1 MTDANYNKQL
11 VLVNAAIP
19 LVWLSY
25 DAFTGG
31 LGANPIEFFLRATG
45 VLGLI
50 FLLITLS
57 ITPLRRLTGR
67 NDLIKVRRSLGLIA
81 FAYVCIHLTT
91 YFVFDRGADLSSMLH
106 DVAERPF
113 ITVGMA
119 GFVMLVPLAVTSTNG
134 MIKRLGG
141 KRWQRLHRL
150 THLIAIAGVVHY
162 YMLVKSDISY
172 PVMFGAVLVL
182 LLLSRAFLTRPGK
195 PKSEVRAVSSQ

>member
-19 LVWLSY
+19 LVWLGY

-91 YFVFDRGADLSSMLH
+91 YFVFDRGADLGSMLG

-150 THLIAIAGVVHY
+150 IYLIAIAGVVHY

-172 PVMFGAVLVL
+172 PLMFGAVLVL

-195 PKSEVRAVSSQ
+195 PKSEARAVSIQ